1 MVSPPARL
9 RACRPLLQVSVAQGF
24 FPCSSHLLKL
34 ERAVLSLY
42 NSRRPNQD
50 DFQVARKHAAKVV
63 ETKVGKRGD

>member
-9 RACRPLLQVSVAQGF
+9 RACRPLLQVSVSQGF
-24 FPCSSHLLKL
+24 FACTSRRWTL
-34 ERAVLSLY
+34 ERALLSLY

-50 DFQVARKHAAKVV
+50 DFQVARKLAAKVV